1 MRAVVDSNI
10 LIRAVIKPGGTVGPV
25 LRRLVRGDYVLVYSR
40 PLLAELLEKLEL
52 PRIKEK
58 YSITDDDIADLIAL
72 FVLRGDLVIPEIQV
86 TSCRDP
92 EDNMVIEAALAGE
105 APWVVTGDEDLLTLG
120 TYETVS
126 FVTPRAFLQRLDEER
141 LGTNAD
147 EAPDSGDST

>member
-1 MRAVVDSNI
+1 
-10 LIRAVIKPGGTVGPV
+10 
-25 LRRLVRGDYVLVYSR
+25 
-40 PLLAELLEKLEL
+40 
-52 PRIKEK
+52 
-58 YSITDDDIADLIAL
+58 
-72 FVLRGDLVIPEIQV
+72 
-86 TSCRDP
+86 
-92 EDNMVIEAALAGE
+92 MVIEAALAGE